1 MHWVYLILRQ
11 IWGGSREPLHSFP
24 PEQCLPDHEW
34 PERAHLIT
42 QPSSQP
48 GQEKKKKGR
57 SLHRP
62 LPARA
67 AAQWEARSGSWILFS
82 VPLEGNLCLC
92 VGI

>member
-1 MHWVYLILRQ
+1 MSL
-11 IWGGSREPLHSFP
+11 P
-24 PEQCLPDHEW
+24 PQQCLLDHEW

-42 QPSSQP
+42 RPSSQP
-48 GQEKKKKGR
+48 GQEKKKGQ
-57 SLHRP
+57 SLCRP

-92 VGI
+92 VEI